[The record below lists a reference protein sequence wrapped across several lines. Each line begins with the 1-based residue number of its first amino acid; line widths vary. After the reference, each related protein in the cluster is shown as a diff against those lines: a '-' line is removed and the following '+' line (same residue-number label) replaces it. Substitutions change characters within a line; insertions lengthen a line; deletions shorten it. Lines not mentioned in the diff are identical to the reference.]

1 MAQARRGWTAALG
14 LGIIAAT
21 KAPAKGGTVMRH
33 CFVCAAALTAV
44 LGLSSGMSAQTAP
57 SKAAVEKQHCGQVGQ
72 SGTEY
77 ATLCGETKAAAPAP
91 KRDISGSWSGP
102 IGAVQPVDP
111 IPPMTP
117 RGQARYA
124 ANKGNFAGNVADGN
138 DPLNHCDPLG
148 FPRNA
153 VFELRGLSIGE
164 MPGRVLILSQYQRAW
179 REIWTDGRALP
190 KNAGSAALDAP
201 DPRYYGYSVG
211 HWDGD
216 YTFVVDTVGT
226 DDGTWIDNFGHPHSA
241 ELHVVERY
249 TRLDHDT
256 LQVTVTIDDPQ
267 TYTKTF
273 TLGKTIYKWIP
284 EQDFEEQLCIPS
296 QAEAY
301 TNLIA
306 RPAAGEK

>member
-1 MAQARRGWTAALG
+1 
-14 LGIIAAT
+14 
-21 KAPAKGGTVMRH
+21 
-33 CFVCAAALTAV
+33 
-44 LGLSSGMSAQTAP
+44 MSAQNAP
-57 SKAAVEKQHCGQVGQ
+57 SKAAVEKQNCGQVGQ
-72 SGTEY
+72 SGTQY
-77 ATLCGETKAAAPAP
+77 ATLCSETKAAAPAP
-91 KRDISGSWSGP
+91 KRDIGGLWSGP

-153 VFELRGLSIGE
+153 VFELRGLSVGE

-190 KNAGSAALDAP
+190 KNAGSADVDAP

-267 TYTKTF
+267 TYTKPF
-273 TLGKTIYKWIP
+273 TLGKTICKWIP
-284 EQDFEEQLCIPS
+284 EQDFEEQLCIPRRRRRTRTS
-296 QAEAY
+296 LPGRRQARSNSSRRGGGG
-301 TNLIA
+301 TG
-306 RPAAGEK
+306 RAGRYGLCRRGAPVAHREIGVPRQGKYRFPPFEWR